1 MFPKARLACLLAAA
15 AAMPCAT
22 AMAADLDPPIYAD
35 QAPEYAPVEV
45 GSGWYLRGDIGYQI
59 NEEYDGERD
68 LNGDYGVVDIDV
80 DSDEKRWTGSLGI
93 GYHLTDWLRSDIN
106 VGYIPGN
113 EVDVD
118 YDDGGNIEHG
128 ELSNDA
134 WYVMAN
140 AYVDLGTYVGFTPYL
155 GAGAGVLSTKHE
167 ADAHYDNGG
176 FERDFSDD
184 GRDYEF
190 AYSLDAGVAYHFTDN
205 LSADLGYQY
214 ISAPN
219 AEYVDVTDLDHY
231 PVREGLDFHQVR
243 IGLRYDLW

>member
-1 MFPKARLACLLAAA
+1 MSFKARLACLLAAA
-15 AAMPCAT
+15 AMPYAP
-22 AMAADLDPPIYAD
+22 AKAADLDPPIYAD
-35 QAPEYAPVEV
+35 QAPEYTPVEV
-45 GSGWYLRGDIGYQI
+45 GSGWYLRGDVGYQI
-59 NEEYDGERD
+59 NEAYDGDRD
-68 LNGDYGVVDIDV
+68 LNGDYGVVDMDL
-80 DSDEKRWTGSLGI
+80 DSDEDRWTASLGV
-93 GYHLTDWLRSDIN
+93 GYHWTDWLRSDVN

-113 EVDVD
+113 EVEVD

-155 GAGAGVLSTKHE
+155 GAGAGVLSTKRE

-184 GRDYEF
+184 SRDYEF
-190 AYSLDAGVAYHFTDN
+190 AYSLDAGVAYRFTDN

-219 AEYVDVTDLDHY
+219 AEYADVTDLDNY